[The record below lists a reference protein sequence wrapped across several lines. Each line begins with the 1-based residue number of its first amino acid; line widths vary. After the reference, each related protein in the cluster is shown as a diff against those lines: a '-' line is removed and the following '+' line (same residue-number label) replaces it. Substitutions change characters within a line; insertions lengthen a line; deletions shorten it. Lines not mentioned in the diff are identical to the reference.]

1 MKEYIEREA
10 VEKFIED
17 GLNNPDKKKAF
28 GHDAIEIMAE
38 VHYMPAADVKP
49 VMRAEWIKRSFVS
62 SDVFCSECRTI
73 EKNTDSNYRSRYCPH
88 CGAKMNSEENI
99 VLYTKEE
106 IEKAKMIRFLF
117 PSAYELCKC
126 EGRGIAICQK
136 DKRIAL
142 IDDDSFFPSLPKG
155 KSDTLENIIKEDK

>member
-1 MKEYIEREA
+1 MAEYIERQKVIDMLKNA
-10 VEKFIED
+10 ALISDED
-17 GLNNPDKKKAF
+17 GEYSGYYTEDV
-28 GHDAIEIMAE
+28 DIES
-38 VHYMPAADVKP
+38 MPAADVKP

-126 EGRGIAICQK
+126 EGNGIAICQK
-136 DKRIAL
+136 NKRIAL